1 MKYLAIPL
9 LALATPAFADSVD
22 IVGNVSAKCIVQTT
36 KSGVFGS
43 PTANKLST
51 SPSDGGIHP
60 EVRIDVAIANSYT
73 ANITHPTAFTSSP
86 SLNDTVT
93 WTGSV
98 SVVNTSDAAMSSYDT
113 NKTTAGATTSYSL
126 TTAGSTW
133 FAISSVAEYGGGK
146 PFTGGTYTAQAT
158 ISCIPT

>member
-1 MKYLAIPL
+1 
-9 LALATPAFADSVD
+9 
-22 IVGNVSAKCIVQTT
+22 
-36 KSGVFGS
+36 
-43 PTANKLST
+43 
-51 SPSDGGIHP
+51 
-60 EVRIDVAIANSYT
+60 
-73 ANITHPTAFTSSP
+73 
-86 SLNDTVT
+86 VT